1 MNSKKKIYISIAIF
15 VAMTVLL
22 IIFAVIPLLKSI
34 QQNSADIVYQKDSL
48 ASKKKEI
55 ETFRETEDLYQKSQE
70 NIGKI
75 DKIFIEPDDPRDLK
89 KFLEEKAEKYNLQN
103 KILSIKKTAAD
114 SAGKT
119 EPWPSLSL
127 QISNTG
133 SFVSFLKF
141 VKNLESGPYLTEIL
155 NISIKRLTENE
166 LRGEN
171 LTMFSPGDVNATFL
185 LKVYTK

>member
-1 MNSKKKIYISIAIF
+1 MNPKKKIYISIAVFLAI
-15 VAMTVLL
+15 AVLL
-22 IIFAVIPLLKSI
+22 IILAVIPILKNI
-34 QQNSADIVYQKDSL
+34 QKNSASLVSQKNEL
-48 ASKKKEI
+48 TRLKNEM
-55 ETFRETEDLYQKSQE
+55 ETFRETENVYQKSQE
-70 NIGKI
+70 NIDKI
-75 DKIFIEPDDPRDLK
+75 DKIFIEPDDPRDLIN
-89 KFLEEKAEKYNLQN
+89 FLKEKAEKYNLQN
-103 KILSIKKTAAD
+103 EILSIKKTPAG
-114 SAGKT
+114 SAGKN

-127 QISNTG
+127 QISSAG

-155 NISIKRLTENE
+155 NISIKKLTENE

>member
-1 MNSKKKIYISIAIF
+1 MNPKRKIYISIAVFLAI
-15 VAMTVLL
+15 AVLL
-22 IIFAVIPLLKSI
+22 IILAVIPILKNI
-34 QQNSADIVYQKDSL
+34 QKNSASLVSQKDSL

-55 ETFRETEDLYQKSQE
+55 ETFRETEDIYKKSQE
-70 NIGKI
+70 NIEKI
-75 DKIFIEPDDPRDLK
+75 DKIFIDPDDPRDLK

-103 KILSIKKTAAD
+103 KILSIKKT
-114 SAGKT
+114 SVEKS
-119 EPWPSLSL
+119 ELWPSLSL

-166 LRGEN
+166 LRVEN

>member
-15 VAMTVLL
+15 AAMTVLL
-22 IIFAVIPLLKSI
+22 IIFVVIPLLKSI
-34 QQNSADIVYQKDSL
+34 QENSADIVYQKDSL

-70 NIGKI
+70 NIEKI

-103 KILSIKKTAAD
+103 KILSIKKT
-114 SAGKT
+114 SVEKS
-119 EPWPSLSL
+119 ELWPSLSL

-171 LTMFSPGDVNATFL
+171 LMMFSPGDVNATFL